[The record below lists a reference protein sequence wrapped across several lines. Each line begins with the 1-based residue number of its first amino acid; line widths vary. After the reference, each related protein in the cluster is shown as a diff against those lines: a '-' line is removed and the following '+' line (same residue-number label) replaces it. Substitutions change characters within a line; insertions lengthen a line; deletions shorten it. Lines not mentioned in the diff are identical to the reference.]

1 MTSLLPR
8 HGGRG
13 VSRVFTC
20 FGLEERH
27 GFLLSNPSP
36 GADGASPST
45 FWMRTRSAFRNPFR
59 VPLRTG
65 FGILS
70 FDSVRDG
77 GGENPLLQPGE
88 AGNSVEMG
96 VARIEDERVL
106 DSESGDP
113 EVVRGDRRAGFF

>member
-8 HGGRG
+8 HG
-13 VSRVFTC
+13 
-20 FGLEERH
+20 
-27 GFLLSNPSP
+27 FLISNPFP
-36 GADGASPST
+36 GADGASPSN
-45 FWMRTRSAFRNPFR
+45 FWMGPRSAFRNPFR

-96 VARIEDERVL
+96 VARIEDE
-106 DSESGDP
+106 
-113 EVVRGDRRAGFF
+113 

>member
-1 MTSLLPR
+1 MD
-8 HGGRG
+8 
-13 VSRVFTC
+13 
-20 FGLEERH
+20 
-27 GFLLSNPSP
+27 FLLSNPSP
-36 GADGASPST
+36 GADGASPSN

-88 AGNSVEMG
+88 ARNSVEMG